1 MRETGPVTIFC
12 TVSRLIC
19 FTHCQIKAVMQK
31 WLPVSDSLLR
41 MVTVHLPSPITAQK
55 YRMEVLYDGPQNDI
69 CALGIKNCDPKVL
82 KFDGMAYY
90 KELCMACSGFCS
102 TKVL

>member
-1 MRETGPVTIFC
+1 
-12 TVSRLIC
+12 
-19 FTHCQIKAVMQK
+19 MQK

-55 YRMEVLYDGPQNDI
+55 YRMEVLYDGPQDDI

-82 KFDGMAYY
+82 KI
-90 KELCMACSGFCS
+90 
-102 TKVL
+102 